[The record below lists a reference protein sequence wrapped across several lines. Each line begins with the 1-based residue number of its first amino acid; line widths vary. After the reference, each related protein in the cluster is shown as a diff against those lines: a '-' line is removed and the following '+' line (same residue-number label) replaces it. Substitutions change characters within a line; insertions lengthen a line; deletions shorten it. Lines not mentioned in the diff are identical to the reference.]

1 MVILLIFIL
10 FLLSFGISVIGFT
23 YIISYLNLLSM
34 GYSLNDYFSFILR
47 RSECQ
52 VGIIGFI
59 VITIII
65 FMKGDTNDL
74 HI

>member
-1 MVILLIFIL
+1 MLKMLIF
-10 FLLSFGISVIGFT
+10 LLAFGLTVIGFT
-23 YIISYLNLLSM
+23 YIVVYLNLLSM